1 MNKEVGSMQE
11 AVGSLGKN
19 QIVWITAYCIVP
31 TANF

>member
-11 AVGSLGKN
+11 AVHSLGKN
-19 QIVWITAYCIVP
+19 QIVWITSYCIVL